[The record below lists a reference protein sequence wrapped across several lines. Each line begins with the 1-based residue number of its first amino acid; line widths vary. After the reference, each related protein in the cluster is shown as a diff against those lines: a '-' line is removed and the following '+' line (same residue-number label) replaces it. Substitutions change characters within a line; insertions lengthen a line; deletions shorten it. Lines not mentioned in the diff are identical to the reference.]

1 MAERVHTIDALR
13 GVALFGI
20 LVMNIQAFAMPHAA
34 YLNPSAYG
42 SLEGINGFAWVISR
56 LCFDFKFI
64 SIFSML
70 FGASMALAGR
80 PGSTDGTN
88 NKPASRAPRIRLLW
102 LIGFG
107 LLHGY
112 LVWYGDIL
120 FTYGV
125 VGLCV
130 YPALSWTP
138 TRQVRVGA
146 VLLALSSLIAF
157 GAWAFYEHLPAFFL
171 DDIHSHFDR
180 SDVLAELNAYRS
192 GWRTQLFFRA
202 HLTFTNQVT
211 GTVLEAGWRAAGCM
225 LIGMAAVRT
234 KAFEGRFGAWPWLP
248 LTLGLGGGL
257 TTAGILLQQNSR
269 HVLRP
274 WFLAQAVHQLGAIGL
289 ALGIALAVVLVA
301 SKHAHSFLVQAVA
314 RLGRVA
320 LSAYLMQSIIGT
332 FIFGGH
338 GLGFF
343 GKADRIT
350 LLLAPCIFWLL
361 QLGLAYVWTS
371 HYKAGPFEWLWR
383 RLVQFGQKPTR
394 PRAP

>member
-1 MAERVHTIDALR
+1 MANRVHTIDALR

-42 SLEGINGFAWVISR
+42 SLDGVNGFAWVISR
-56 LCFDFKFI
+56 FCFDFKFI

-80 PGSTDGTN
+80 SGSIDGTG
-88 NKPASRAPRIRLLW
+88 NKPPSRVARPRIRLLW

-107 LLHGY
+107 LIHGY

-120 FTYGV
+120 FTYGI

-146 VLLALSSLIAF
+146 VLLALSSLIAI

-171 DDIHSHFDR
+171 DDIHSHFDK
-180 SDVLAELNAYRS
+180 SDVPTELNAYRS
-192 GWRTQLFFRA
+192 SWRTQFFFRA
-202 HLTFTNQVT
+202 PLTFSNQVT

-225 LIGMAAVRT
+225 LLGMAAVRT
-234 KAFEGRFGAWPWLP
+234 KAFEGRVRAWPWLP
-248 LTLGLGGGL
+248 LTLALGCVL
-257 TTAGILLQQNSR
+257 TTAGILLQRSSA
-269 HVLRP
+269 HALRP
-274 WFLAQAVHQLGAIGL
+274 WFLAQGLHQLGAIGL

-301 SKHAHSFLVQAVA
+301 YKHANAFIVQAVA

-320 LSAYLMQSIIGT
+320 LSAYLMQSIVGT
-332 FIFGGH
+332 FVFGGH

-350 LLLAPCIFWLL
+350 LLLAPCIFWLM
-361 QLGLAYVWTS
+361 QLGLAYAWTS
-371 HYKAGPFEWLWR
+371 HFQTGPFEWLWR
-383 RLVQFGQKPTR
+383 RLVQLGQEPTQS
-394 PRAP
+394 